1 MIQCKLI
8 LREEVILHICLSLV
22 SIHSSVISKKH
33 SLIYSGR
40 GAFETMG
47 TGIEMEENEI
57 AFKCNFAVIDD
68 ETEIVT
74 KSENYTNS
82 YRRRA
87 DRQFEWGIPL

>member
-1 MIQCKLI
+1 
-8 LREEVILHICLSLV
+8 
-22 SIHSSVISKKH
+22 
-33 SLIYSGR
+33 
-40 GAFETMG
+40 MG

-57 AFKCNFAVIDD
+57 AFKCNFALIDD

-87 DRQFEWGIPL
+87 DRQFEWGIPLWEAINGLEISNFLPDYLKNESKEEIFTN

>member
-1 MIQCKLI
+1 
-8 LREEVILHICLSLV
+8 
-22 SIHSSVISKKH
+22 
-33 SLIYSGR
+33 
-40 GAFETMG
+40 MG

-87 DRQFEWGIPL
+87 DRHFEWGIPLWEAINDLEISNFLPDYLKDESKEEIFTN